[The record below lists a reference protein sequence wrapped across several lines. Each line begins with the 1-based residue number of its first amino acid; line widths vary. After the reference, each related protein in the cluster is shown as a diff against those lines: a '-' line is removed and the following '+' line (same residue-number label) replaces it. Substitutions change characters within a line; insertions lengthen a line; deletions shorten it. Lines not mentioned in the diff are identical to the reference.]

1 MLAGG
6 AAATLASLCVYSL
19 GQEVLSPIQNDAK
32 EPRKKSPPP
41 TADLHSGSET
51 LGVHLWG
58 NNRLKV
64 VAPDAAASSSSAT
77 LVKKPRYLNALSGQ
91 AFRDLAL
98 HESYAVAVTAKGD
111 LLQWGSGFS
120 ATADTPTPT
129 LRGQDIVQV
138 ALTPNKIYAR
148 TKAGKVLIVP
158 ASLADQTDT
167 SRGQQLPSIS
177 VFWRLLG
184 YHGPGA
190 HFVEMTTANQEQ
202 KDRKIADISAG
213 RSHLL
218 ALAEDGRA
226 LCAAVD
232 EQSNECGQLGGGR
245 LLLAGITSKQKA
257 ADGSAGKA
265 AEPPIT
271 SDRDIRFDT
280 ALKEIPALRN
290 LNIKQMV
297 AGDRHSIALST
308 EGRVLAWGNNSLGQ
322 LGLGTGYSFPTI
334 PAPTEA
340 SIASAYPKSSSVKP
354 QALYAGGDTSYFLVE
369 RTDLR
374 PTAGTEYTES
384 GDRRVYQD
392 LLAAGNGMYGAMGNG
407 QWNSSGVPVRV
418 KTVSGLQEYNELE
431 QAVQPIPVHSL
442 SISSTHAAVVLSN
455 AVQDLVSKQ
464 AFGNDVFVFG
474 HNDNYQ
480 LGTGKRSNLSIPQ
493 HLPPLP
499 YPVSAETK
507 AKIESQKQSGNI
519 VHEESVHS
527 GTKSHMPHNRLQLAS
542 RKDKLEERI
551 VCGYGT
557 TAVYWHTNA

>member
-1 MLAGG
+1 M
-6 AAATLASLCVYSL
+6 
-19 GQEVLSPIQNDAK
+19 
-32 EPRKKSPPP
+32 
-41 TADLHSGSET
+41 
-51 LGVHLWG
+51 
-58 NNRLKV
+58 

-148 TKAGKVLIVP
+148 TEAGKVLIVP

-167 SRGQQLPSIS
+167 SHGQQLPSIS

-190 HFVEMTTANQEQ
+190 HFVEMTTANQER
-202 KDRKIADISAG
+202 KDRKIVAISAG

-245 LLLAGITSKQKA
+245 LLLSGITSKQKVE
-257 ADGSAGKA
+257 DGSATRST
-265 AEPPIT
+265 EPPVA

-297 AGDRHSIALST
+297 AGDRHSLALST

-392 LLAAGNGMYGAMGNG
+392 LLAAGNGMYGGGYYRAENVGPDRTRPQAERLLTGPAAMGNG

-418 KTVSGLQEYNELE
+418 KTVSGLQEYNETE
-431 QAVQPIPVHSL
+431 QTVQPIPVHSL

-551 VCGYGT
+551 VCGCESLVRTIGT
-557 TAVYWHTNA
+557 SMLLLLQIKADERIGLIIRWHDGCILAY